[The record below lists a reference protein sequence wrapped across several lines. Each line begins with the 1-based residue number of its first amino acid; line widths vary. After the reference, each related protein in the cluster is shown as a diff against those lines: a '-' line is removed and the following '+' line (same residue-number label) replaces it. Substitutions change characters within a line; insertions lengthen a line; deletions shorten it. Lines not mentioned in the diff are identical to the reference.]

1 MKRFAALARVSSRE
15 QQREG
20 FSLDIQVEE
29 LHRWAAANGGEIVH
43 MVKIAETASKRE
55 ERHGFKALLAYC
67 RTNAKKLDG
76 LLVYKLDR
84 AARNLPDYVDLQK
97 LEELGVLLHAT
108 SQPTA
113 NTPAGRFAR
122 GMMATMASYQ
132 TDQQSCD
139 VVDGHKRRVSE
150 GLFVTRPPYGYRS
163 QRIDGRSRVYIDD
176 VDVAGD
182 GLGGAAGNVRRIFE
196 LYATAGV
203 TIDGVLLQLAAE
215 GRTFRGAAFGRNKV
229 WEILTDRSYI
239 GEVKYRG
246 QWHPGKQ
253 QHLVD
258 ASTWERVR
266 GLMDRHI
273 YHAHAMLFGSERVRC
288 GGCGRPVTGE
298 RKVKKGAGVGTR
310 GGGEC
315 GGVYDY
321 YRCSR
326 YNAPGHAGGRV
337 RVSGRKLEQQVLE
350 ALRSLRI
357 TDDELAAVWR
367 QNLVERAQWLQK
379 DAGAQRDELQRQ
391 QRLVAGQKG
400 RLLEAYLSGHV
411 DKAALE
417 KQSGK
422 LKDREASLSLQL
434 EGLGR
439 AADEDAELAV
449 KVFELSQSLHSQWK
463 TADDAAK
470 GVILE
475 LTCLNLELVGE
486 KLVFSWRKPFD
497 LVAKGLSVCS
507 NRNGETAFELFAA
520 GAGELKRSGLLMRLA
535 G

>member
-43 MVKIAETASKRE
+43 LVKIAETASKRE
-55 ERHGFKALLAYC
+55 ARHGFKALLAYC
-67 RTNAKKLDG
+67 RANAKKLDG

-97 LEELGVLLHAT
+97 LEELGVQLVVT

-150 GLFVTRPPYGYRS
+150 GLFVTRPPYGYCSR
-163 QRIDGRSRVYIDD
+163 RIEGRSKVYVEDE
-176 VDVAGD
+176 
-182 GLGGAAGNVRRIFE
+182 AAGNVRRIFE

-258 ASTWERVR
+258 ASTWTRVR
-266 GLMDRHI
+266 GLMDRHL
-273 YHAHAMLFGSERVRC
+273 YRAHAMVFGGERVRC
-288 GGCGRPVTGE
+288 GECGRPVTGE
-298 RKVKKGAGVGTR
+298 RKVKKGAGVGSR
-310 GGGEC
+310 GGER
-315 GGVYDY
+315 GGVFDY
-321 YRCSR
+321 YRCAR
-326 YNAPGHAGGRV
+326 YNAPGHARV
-337 RVSGRKLEQQVLE
+337 RVSGRKLEEQVLE
-350 ALRSLRI
+350 ALRSLRS

-367 QNLVERAQWLQK
+367 RNLVERARFLQQ

-391 QRLVAGQKG
+391 QRLVAGQKS
-400 RLLEAYLSGHV
+400 RLLEAYLTGHV

-417 KQSGK
+417 EQSGK

-463 TADDAAK
+463 AADDAAK

-475 LTCLNLELVGE
+475 LTCLNLELRGE

-497 LVAKGLSVCS
+497 LMGKGLSVLP
-507 NRNGETAFELFAA
+507 NRGE
-520 GAGELKRSGLLMRLA
+520 RI
-535 G
+535 